1 MAVYA
6 NDKVTKFGELAL
18 ARLTNPSTSVYSP
31 GTVSLDALRDE
42 LKTERAAVVAGS
54 KDMSLLKPGHDFD
67 AIVALMGYPD
77 EIDDVVESHG
87 RHVRVHV
94 HVIRLHYYGHGQ
106 IEIENQ
112 FTQNWGWRITEMWLD
127 VPNNFGPYTGDV
139 ISASDAALI
148 FSTEPMGL
156 RKLAKRLVTDHMTD
170 TAILDRAAERTLFSM
185 ASHDEFELDALAY
198 FCRLL
203 GDSGNKKYRDILA
216 KIASNADDQGLK
228 KYAKVGQ
235 EKLEAL

>member
-1 MAVYA
+1 
-6 NDKVTKFGELAL
+6 
-18 ARLTNPSTSVYSP
+18 VYSP

-54 KDMSLLKPGHDFD
+54 KDMSPLKPGHDFD

-77 EIDDVVESHG
+77 QIEDVVESHG
-87 RHVRVHV
+87 RHVRIHV
-94 HVIRLHYYGHGQ
+94 HVIRLHYYGHGL
-106 IEIENQ
+106 IELENQ

-127 VPNNFGPYTGDV
+127 VPNNFAPYTGDV
-139 ISASDAALI
+139 INAGDAALI

-156 RKLAKRLVTDHMTD
+156 RKLAKRLVTDQVTD
-170 TAILDRAAERTLFSM
+170 TAILDRVAERTLSSI

-203 GDSGNKKYRDILA
+203 GDSGNKKYHDVVA
-216 KIASNADDQGLK
+216 KIAGGAEDPGLR
-228 KYAKVGQ
+228 KYGKVAQ